1 MPNAR
6 LVVNKIVAVLLGLL
20 SFALTFAINL
30 VGSLMLDSHL
40 RRGAAWLSAKSNY
53 PLVVGYEYAGR
64 IFFYGYPAAVGI
76 TAMVF
81 LWHGRPK
88 ESFRIMLHVLVL
100 MVVGPLTFINYLVS
114 DQWLNLWVQL
124 VFNLFT
130 AFVGYVLVLKL
141 RDVQAEA
148 ADMKALQSL
157 AILLIASLLVALP
170 LFYSAIFLAVALH
183 LIDYHGVQAIS
194 EKIPLAVAGAAGI
207 VAVLLNNL
215 DSIREKK
222 KREA

>member
-1 MPNAR
+1 M
-6 LVVNKIVAVLLGLL
+6 KFIAVLLGLL
-20 SFALTFAINL
+20 LFAITFAINL

-40 RRGAAWLSAKSNY
+40 RRGAAWLSAKANY
-53 PLVVGYEYAGR
+53 PLVVGYESVGKL
-64 IFFYGYPAAVGI
+64 FFYAYPAAVGI
-76 TAMVF
+76 AAMAF
-81 LWHGRPK
+81 FWRGRPR
-88 ESFRIMLHVLVL
+88 ESLRITLYVIVL

-141 RDVQAEA
+141 REVQADA

-157 AILLIASLLVALP
+157 AILLIAALLVALP

-183 LIDYHGVQAIS
+183 LIDHKGVQAIS
-194 EKIPLAVAGAAGI
+194 EKIPLAVAGAAGV

-215 DSIREKK
+215 DTIREKK
-222 KREA
+222 KKEI